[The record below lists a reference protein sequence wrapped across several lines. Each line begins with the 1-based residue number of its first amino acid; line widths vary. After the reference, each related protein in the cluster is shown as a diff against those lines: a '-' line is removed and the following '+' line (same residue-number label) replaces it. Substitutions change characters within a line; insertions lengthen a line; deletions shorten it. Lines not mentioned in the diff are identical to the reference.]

1 MDLNAENKVKRAG
14 IMISLQDDRRQ
25 PRIKY
30 KQFGFPDWRTFEKFS
45 TKAERDR
52 RFKELTKDSTIIED

>member
-1 MDLNAENKVKRAG
+1 MLAG
-14 IMISLQDDRRQ
+14 FMLIRKDDQPQ

-30 KQFGFPDWRTFEKFS
+30 KQFGFPEWRTLEKFA

-52 RFKELTKDSTIIED
+52 RFKQLLKNSNIIED

>member
-1 MDLNAENKVKRAG
+1 MRAG
-14 IMISLQDDRRQ
+14 FTIIRKDNQPQ

-30 KQFGFPDWRTFEKFS
+30 KQFGFPEWRTLEKFS

-52 RFKELTKDSTIIED
+52 RFKEQTKDITIIKD

>member
-1 MDLNAENKVKRAG
+1 MRAG
-14 IMISLQDDRRQ
+14 FMIIRKDDQPQ

-30 KQFGFPDWRTFEKFS
+30 KQFGFEKFS